1 MTGTGT
7 LRIAI
12 DVEGWM
18 RKSRRLKR
26 VMADLPKIRLGYEGN
41 HSVLHQ
47 ANSRIAEHAIAHGDK
62 IWTFSDGTFGEM
74 AEHLRNGLVRV
85 ARNEQKNCDAEM
97 QELADMAREDIYY
110 QILDG
115 KMPTT
120 YTRTEAWNA
129 YKAAH
134 FPAPTPNMVASRE
147 WLNSL
152 TAELVER

>member
-1 MTGTGT
+1 VSGTGK

-12 DVEGWM
+12 NVEGWM

-47 ANSRIAEHAIAHGDK
+47 ANARIAEHAIAHGDE
-62 IWTFSDGTFGEM
+62 IWTFSDGTLGEM
-74 AEHLRNGLVRV
+74 AGHLRDGLVRV
-85 ARNEQKNCDAEM
+85 ARNQQKNCDAEM
-97 QELADMAREDIYY
+97 QELADMAREDIFY

-115 KMPTT
+115 KIDGPA
-120 YTRTEAWNA
+120 RTPEWNT

-134 FPAPTPNMVASRE
+134 FAAPTPNMVASRE